1 MTIDSDKSGNNE
13 PLPID
18 VASQAAF
25 ILRITEGVDPEVALP
40 DMKILPSCFNES
52 DTLRSVVIGYVDNLY
67 LHGRPQLINLMA
79 AESASA
85 GNEPTMEVS
94 IPEFRN
100 LQRVLEAEGVEVL
113 TPDELGAETKVYNQ
127 SYSRD
132 IGFVIG
138 DKFFVSRM
146 KKAARMQEWRSIAKY
161 IATIPEANRVYVPEG
176 MFIEGGD
183 IVVDKGIVFVGISQ
197 RTTEEALA
205 FLEEQLTGTGLK
217 VVPVRTRSIEEG
229 KDVLHL
235 DCTFVPVGKNCALI
249 YSDGIAEM
257 PKEISDTYDLI
268 EVTAEEQREL
278 ATNVLAL
285 SPTQVIARDSAHRVN
300 SEMTNRGIEVIP
312 VKFDDAP
319 MFGGSIRCCT
329 LPLVRQ
335 N

>member
-1 MTIDSDKSGNNE
+1 MT
-13 PLPID
+13 
-18 VASQAAF
+18 
-25 ILRITEGVDPEVALP
+25 
-40 DMKILPSCFNES
+40 
-52 DTLRSVVIGYVDNLY
+52 
-67 LHGRPQLINLMA
+67 
-79 AESASA
+79 AENAEA
-85 GNEPTMEVS
+85 GNIPSMEVS

-100 LQRVLEAEGVEVL
+100 LQKVLEEQGVEVL
-113 TPDELGAETKVYNQ
+113 TPDALGKESKVFNQ

-146 KKAARMQEWRSIAKY
+146 KKESRMQEWRSIAKFV
-161 IATIPEANRVYVPEG
+161 AAIPEANRVYVPEG

-183 IVVDKGIVFVGISQ
+183 IVVDKGNVFVGISQ

-205 FLEEQLTGTGLK
+205 FLEVQLAGTGLK

-235 DCTFVPVGKNCALI
+235 DCTFVPVGRDSALI
-249 YSDGIAEM
+249 YMDGISDI
-257 PKEISDTYDLI
+257 PTEISQNYDLI

-285 SPTQVIARDSAHRVN
+285 SPTQVIARDSAQRVN
-300 SEMTNRGIEVIP
+300 SEMTRRGIQVIP
-312 VKFDDAP
+312 IQFNDAA

-335 N
+335 S